1 MAIALFGTY
10 SGTIILPDNRL
21 ALQGLEMSTAIDLDE
36 PIVHADDWDD
46 EAEAFVF
53 LLERPALVRG
63 EMIEGC
69 QQLLALVPKNPP
81 LVPSIDPRVVRESA
95 EFIRWRRQKNA
106 HANGIGQAPTE
117 TLCLYLRGMINPG

>member
-1 MAIALFGTY
+1 
-10 SGTIILPDNRL
+10 
-21 ALQGLEMSTAIDLDE
+21 MSTDLDLDE

-53 LLERPALVRG
+53 LLERPAVVRG
-63 EMIEGC
+63 ETIKGC

-117 TLCLYLRGMINPG
+117 TPGLCLRGLINPG